1 MKTVAVI
8 PVKSVSERVKSK
20 NFRDFYNGKS
30 LFDLLLD
37 NLIESKAFDEIYVSS
52 NSSEVKEKVNSL
64 GLNFIQRE
72 DSFCN
77 NQVPWSDVIAHVAE
91 SIPEDKNSMLAWCH
105 TTSPLFKRYK
115 EAMDIFFKLKKTEKK
130 DGLVTVIKSS
140 DFIVSGNLQPLNYS
154 WGPWHRYSQFLEK
167 YYYITGALFVS
178 SIDSMI
184 KNRYVIS
191 KNPFFFEVKPI
202 EAIDID
208 TEYDFEL
215 AKILMENMQKLF
227 KYD

>member
-115 EAMDIFFKLKKTEKK
+115 EAWIFF
-130 DGLVTVIKSS
+130 
-140 DFIVSGNLQPLNYS
+140 
-154 WGPWHRYSQFLEK
+154 
-167 YYYITGALFVS
+167 
-178 SIDSMI
+178 
-184 KNRYVIS
+184 
-191 KNPFFFEVKPI
+191 
-202 EAIDID
+202 
-208 TEYDFEL
+208 
-215 AKILMENMQKLF
+215 
-227 KYD
+227 